1 MGFQEVGIETLEMNP
16 FQKIGKQWMLIT
28 AGDEQKCNTMTASW
42 GGVGIMW
49 GKNIVSAYI
58 RPQRYTKEFVDQN
71 EMFTISFLSEEYR
84 KALNICGSVSGRE
97 AEDKWEKAGLN
108 PYFTDGTAAVEEA
121 ELVLVCKKLY
131 AQEMLPECFIEKEC
145 DAKWYPQKDYHIMYM
160 AEIVK
165 VLVKE

>member
-16 FQKIGKQWMLIT
+16 FQKIGKQWMLVT

-49 GKNIVSAYI
+49 GKNVVSAYI

-71 EMFTISFLSEEYR
+71 NMFTISFLSEEYR
-84 KALNICGSVSGRE
+84 KALNVCGSISGRE
-97 AEDKWEKAGLN
+97 AEDKWEKAGLH

-121 ELVLVCKKLY
+121 EMVFVCKKLY

-145 DAKWYPQKDYHIMYM
+145 DSKWYPQKDYHIMYM

-165 VLVKE
+165 VYVKE